1 MLKLYIDDSPL
12 KTGHAVRGIGAYTRG
27 LKEAMKKREG
37 VSLAERADGADVI
50 LYPYFDLFFNTLRIK
65 KGEKVVV
72 MIHDVIPLL
81 YPKNYPPGIKG
92 KLNFLKQKKELK
104 KAALI
109 VCDSE
114 TSKKDI
120 VRFLDIPQEK
130 VFPTHLAPNSNV
142 KPISDKKTLETVKG
156 KYDLPEKFV
165 LYVGDINYNKNV
177 LTLVKACTDINVCLV
192 IAGKQAASEEFDREH
207 IENKD
212 LKELIEV
219 YGSNPLVKRVGF
231 VPDEDLSAIFSLAT
245 LYCQPSF
252 YEGFGLPVLEAMKAG
267 CPVICSK
274 TQALVEIA
282 EDGALY
288 FDPKDCEGLKEI
300 LEETLDDTKKLQEF
314 RERGFNQVKKF
325 SWEKTAAATLE
336 AIQRE
341 L

>member
-1 MLKLYIDDSPL
+1 MLKLYIDESPL

-27 LKEAMKKREG
+27 IKEGMKTIND
-37 VSLAERADGADVI
+37 VSLVQDKTKADVI
-50 LYPYFDLFFNTLRIK
+50 LYPYFDLFFNTLQIR

-81 YPKNYPPGIKG
+81 YPKNYPPGVRG
-92 KLNFLKQKKELK
+92 KLNFLRQKKELK
-104 KAALI
+104 KATLI

-120 VRFLDIPQEK
+120 VRFLDIPQGK
-130 VFPTHLAPNSNV
+130 IFPTHLAPNPNV
-142 KPISDKKTLETVKG
+142 KPVSDKKILETVRD
-156 KYDLPEKFV
+156 KYDLPETFV

-177 LTLVKACTDINVCLV
+177 LTLVKACTDLNVCLV
-192 IAGKQAASEEFDREH
+192 IAGQQAASEEFDREH

-219 YGSNPLVKRVGF
+219 YGSNSLVKRVGF

-245 LYCQPSF
+245 TYCQPSF

-267 CPVICSK
+267 CPVICSR

-288 FDPKDCEGLKEI
+288 FDPKDIGDLKTI
-300 LEETLDDTKKLQEF
+300 MSGVINNQAVLNDFKRKSSI
-314 RERGFNQVKKF
+314 QVKKF
-325 SWEKTAAATLE
+325 SWKETSNKTLE
-336 AIQRE
+336 AIE
-341 L
+341 ASL